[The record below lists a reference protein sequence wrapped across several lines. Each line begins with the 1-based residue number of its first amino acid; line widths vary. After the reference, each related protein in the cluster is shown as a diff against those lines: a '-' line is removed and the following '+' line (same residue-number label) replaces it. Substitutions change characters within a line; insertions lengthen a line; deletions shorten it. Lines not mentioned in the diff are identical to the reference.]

1 MSIKKQT
8 TKMPFELR
16 DVKEPVLYR
25 DMFPFSSVP
34 RVVLEDR
41 LIQTN
46 IPKDIWITDTTFRD
60 GQQSRPPY
68 TPQQIVDIFDFMHRM
83 SGPNGVIRQTE
94 FFLYSEKDREAVQL
108 CMERGYLYP

>member
-1 MSIKKQT
+1 
-8 TKMPFELR
+8 MPFELK

-68 TPQQIVDIFDFMHRM
+68 TPQQIVDIYDFMHRM

-94 FFLYSEKDREAVQL
+94 FFLLRRIGRRYGSAWNGGTGIPRLPA
-108 CMERGYLYP
+108 G